1 MSRMKL
7 VELGKEFIEGKISAD
22 KFAEDI
28 VIERR
33 KLYGVEELDKSID
46 KCGGEL
52 FILADCY
59 NPEPSRDVSELDE
72 AGLRKEVKAILEKF
86 KLL

>member
-7 VELGKEFIEGKISAD
+7 VELGKSFIDKKISAE

-33 KLYGVEELDKSID
+33 KLYGIEEPNKSID

-59 NPEPSRDVSELDE
+59 NPEPDRDDYELDE

-86 KLL
+86 NLL

>member
-7 VELGKEFIEGKISAD
+7 VELGKAFLDNKISAD

-28 VIERR
+28 VVERR
-33 KLYGVEELDKSID
+33 KLYGVDDPNKAVSQ
-46 KCGGEL
+46 CGGEL
-52 FILADCY
+52 FIIADCY
-59 NPEPSRDVSELDE
+59 NPDSDRDDYELDE
-72 AGLRKEVKAILEKF
+72 AGLRKEVKATLEKF